1 MSPSERDVRRA
12 AAKILHLAS
21 PDPTSR
27 ADLSA
32 LHRFV
37 HWARRNPL
45 LRRVRDLQMAA
56 DPAGILNVG
65 MGMGSGDRERQQQM
79 EANLQIAMTLRDV
92 TLFLLVPR
100 DETRQLVARLGDL
113 DLKSTAKME
122 EWVRIERELVEE
134 GWYEG
139 VEVERGMS
147 RQALDCWLYP
157 EEWTP
162 EGKRRFLVPRTVRV

>member
-1 MSPSERDVRRA
+1 VRRA

-21 PDPTSR
+21 PEPTSR

-32 LHRFV
+32 LYRFV

-56 DPAGILNVG
+56 DPAGILNIG
-65 MGMGSGDRERQQQM
+65 NSGAIAPGTPEHEQQQQL

-92 TLFLLVPR
+92 TLFLLVPQ
-100 DETRQLVARLGDL
+100 DETKPLVARLGDL

-139 VEVERGMS
+139 VEAERGMS
-147 RQALDCWLYP
+147 RQALDCWLFP

-162 EGKRRFLVPRTVRV
+162 EGERRFLAPRTVRV